1 MSLAPPVGPQRD
13 RSVPPVSRPR
23 LAFLSYIALMTVVVG
38 SLVLVVL
45 FPATAVLQT
54 LLGLA
59 FVLLGVQ
66 LAYFRDEHAGI
77 WERWGEPSSAIF
89 AFMGMLF
96 VVVGFVFVF

>member
-1 MSLAPPVGPQRD
+1 M
-13 RSVPPVSRPR
+13 SRPR
-23 LAFLSYIALMTVVVG
+23 LALLSYIALMSAVAG
-38 SLVLVVL
+38 CLVLVVL
-45 FPATAVLQT
+45 FPASAVFQT

-66 LAYFRDEHAGI
+66 LAYFRDEHAGL
-77 WERWGEPSSAIF
+77 WERWGEPSSTIF